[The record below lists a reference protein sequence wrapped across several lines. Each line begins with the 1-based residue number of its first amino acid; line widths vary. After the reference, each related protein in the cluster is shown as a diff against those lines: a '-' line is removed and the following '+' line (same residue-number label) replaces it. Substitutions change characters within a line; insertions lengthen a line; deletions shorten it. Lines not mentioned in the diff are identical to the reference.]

1 MMDENSSSEDD
12 IISVEHKPEYY
23 DDDELIDAFAKTL
36 ELIEENADQLDVE
49 LSEAINEV
57 KSYVDKGHM

>member
-1 MMDENSSSEDD
+1 MNENSSSEDD
-12 IISVEHKPEYY
+12 IFGVENKKEYS
-23 DDDELIDAFAKTL
+23 DDDEPIDEFTETL

-57 KSYVDKGHM
+57 KS